1 MESSGSDEDENNVSV
16 VQSHG
21 SEHSEHNPTLTGTN
35 IDHPKPSKKGIV
47 LRRTYN
53 CKLCGS
59 TFSTVANYKSHLA
72 AKKSCIPQSDLQIF
86 KKLIDEFVEALRQFD
101 STESNN
107 DKTSMIKLGR
117 QMARLY
123 KVLTDEEKEEIYD
136 DYHEGV
142 LAVLDEFTS

>member
-1 MESSGSDEDENNVSV
+1 MESSGSDEDENMPSV
-16 VQSHG
+16 D
-21 SEHSEHNPTLTGTN
+21 SEHNPALTGTN

-86 KKLIDEFVEALRQFD
+86 KKLIDEFIEALRQFD

-107 DKTSMIKLGR
+107 DDKTSMIKLGR

-123 KVLTDEEKEEIYD
+123 KVLSDEEKEEIDD
-136 DYHEGV
+136 DYHDGV
-142 LAVLDEFTS
+142 LAVLEDLTA